1 VILSN
6 AGHFNVEIAIPA
18 LEEQAHSRR
27 LVKKDGEE
35 FTMHDGRRIYL
46 LADIHLRLL
55 DLVQGFVYTQRKIR
69 RAILLALGTAFRKCN
84 FFLF

>member
-1 VILSN
+1 M
-6 AGHFNVEIAIPA
+6 EIAIPA